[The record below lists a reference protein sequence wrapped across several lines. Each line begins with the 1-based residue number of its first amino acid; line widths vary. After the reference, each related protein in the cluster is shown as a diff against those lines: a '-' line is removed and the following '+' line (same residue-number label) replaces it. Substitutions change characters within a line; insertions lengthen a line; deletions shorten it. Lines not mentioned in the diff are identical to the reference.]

1 MMYVTTEERVDAG
14 EGPVE
19 SVLKGEVERQIIT
32 LLERHFKGS
41 AHLVELEL
49 LMRLPRE
56 EMTSELEN
64 LYRAGL
70 VSKDT
75 RVIPGAR
82 PYMTTCVYS
91 ITDKGVN
98 ALLRYEANGV
108 DKANA

>member
-1 MMYVTTEERVDAG
+1 MMYISTEESLETT

-19 SVLKGEVERQIIT
+19 SVLKGDVERQIMM
-32 LLERHFKGS
+32 LLESHFKGS

-56 EMTSELEN
+56 EMASELDN

-70 VSKDT
+70 VSKDV

-82 PYMTTCVYS
+82 PYMTTCVYA
-91 ITDKGVN
+91 ITDRGVN
-98 ALLRYEANGV
+98 ALLRLEGDGAGRE
-108 DKANA
+108 NA